1 MATAKRPRHK
11 MPAGIKTALSKRG
24 VLKAY
29 NARPAYQRN
38 DYLGWIT
45 QGKTDATQAKR
56 TEQMLSELERGG
68 VYMGMK
74 HASSA
79 AKKTKKTRTAPKRAR

>member
-1 MATAKRPRHK
+1 MATAKKRPRHR
-11 MPAGIKTALSKRG
+11 MPAGVKAALSNRG

-38 DYLGWIT
+38 DYLGWIA

-68 VYMGMK
+68 VYMGMR
-74 HASSA
+74 HATSG
-79 AKKTKKTRTAPKRAR
+79 KKSKTAKRAR

>member
-1 MATAKRPRHK
+1 MVTAKKRPRHA
-11 MPAGIKTALSKRG
+11 MPASIKAALSKHG

-29 NARPAYQRN
+29 NERPAYQRN
-38 DYLGWIT
+38 DYLGWIA

-74 HASSA
+74 HTASA
-79 AKKTKKTRTAPKRAR
+79 KKKTKSAPRRAR

>member
-1 MATAKRPRHK
+1 MSHGNRKASAPHDARRHQS
-11 MPAGIKTALSKRG
+11 ALSKRG

-38 DYLGWIT
+38 DYLGWIA
-45 QGKTDATQAKR
+45 QGKTDATQTKR
-56 TEQMLSELERGG
+56 TQQMLSELEHGG

-74 HASSA
+74 HGAS
-79 AKKTKKTRTAPKRAR
+79 AKKR

>member
-1 MATAKRPRHK
+1 MAIAKRPRHK
-11 MPAGIKTALSKRG
+11 MPTGIKAALSKRG
-24 VLKAY
+24 VLAAY

-38 DYLGWIT
+38 DYLGWIE

-74 HASSA
+74 HTAS
-79 AKKTKKTRTAPKRAR
+79 AKKPAKKAVPKRAR

>member
-1 MATAKRPRHK
+1 MATAKRPRHT
-11 MPAGIKTALSKRG
+11 MPAGVKAALSNRG

-38 DYLGWIT
+38 DYLGWIA

-68 VYMGMK
+68 VYMGMR
-74 HASSA
+74 HGAS
-79 AKKTKKTRTAPKRAR
+79 TRKR